1 MNIQPQYLAYMGGSV
16 KEVIEI
22 GDTASWKQF
31 RTEYFNPYP
40 MLFPVGTNI
49 EKAQERLKSLAW
61 CTWNHTPDARIFV
74 VYFEQIIA
82 RSFVNFIFMVYE
94 DEDGSKTREL
104 CNYKAEDWIEL
115 KKQIQQESSAPISIA
130 ASASP
135 DSDVKNLLASWD
147 SRSGL
152 ALRFPRRYKNDSYSG
167 CFDEMSTIFP
177 EKAPEEP
184 KASPTPKIDQE
195 EGDDEKKKSRMS
207 LGGILFLLLLAYAV
221 SSTLYAIR
229 SSESC
234 RTYATENQ
242 NLQKEIQL
250 LKQQI
255 QQQKQVPT
263 SIENAPNKP

>member
-1 MNIQPQYLAYMGGSV
+1 MNIQPQYLVYLGGSE
-16 KEVIEI
+16 KEEVEI
-22 GDTASWKQF
+22 GEITSWKQF
-31 RTEYFNPYP
+31 CNEYFYPYP
-40 MLFPVGTNI
+40 ILFPVDADIN
-49 EKAQERLKSLAW
+49 EAEESMKSLAW
-61 CTWNHTPDARIFV
+61 CTWNHAPDARIFV

-94 DEDGSKTREL
+94 DTDGSKTREL

-115 KKQIQQESSAPISIA
+115 KKQIQQDSSAPISIA

-135 DSDVKNLLASWD
+135 NADVKNLLDRWD

-177 EKAPEEP
+177 EKATEEP
-184 KASPTPKIDQE
+184 NDSLTPEIEQE
-195 EGDDEKKKSRMS
+195 EGDGGKKKSRMS
-207 LGGILFLLLLAYAV
+207 LVIILLLLVYSVALTVYAYH
-221 SSTLYAIR
+221 

-234 RTYATENQ
+234 QTYATENQ

-250 LKQQI
+250 LKEQL
-255 QQQKQVPT
+255 QQQKQVQT
-263 SIENAPNKP
+263 SIEDSHNKL